1 MKRFAHTLGSQYNP
15 PPRFPLGSPWG
26 LRVRYH
32 KPKNFPILVAYPRL
46 NPDLCYCPRMHGK
59 DFSVLVDGRFDSIL
73 LRLHENLLLFR
84 VVGQMVIG
92 RLEPLI
98 EVASVLNERC

>member
-1 MKRFAHTLGSQYNP
+1 
-15 PPRFPLGSPWG
+15 
-26 LRVRYH
+26 
-32 KPKNFPILVAYPRL
+32 
-46 NPDLCYCPRMHGK
+46 MHGK